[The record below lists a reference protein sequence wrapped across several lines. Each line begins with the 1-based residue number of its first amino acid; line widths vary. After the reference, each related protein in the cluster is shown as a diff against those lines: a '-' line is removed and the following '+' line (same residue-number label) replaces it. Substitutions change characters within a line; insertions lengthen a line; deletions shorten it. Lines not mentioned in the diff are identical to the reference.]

1 MSTSGQRPDL
11 QGSLSISKRLAQVSI
26 AFLSAAVALFIAW
39 PKLGHDVLS
48 SAYMPHL
55 YCYLGSTSLAW
66 THAIADSLIGLAYVA
81 ISATLAYLIHR
92 GRSDLPFHG
101 LFLAFA
107 LFIVA
112 CGSAHLVEAV
122 TVWVPV
128 YVLSATIKV
137 VTALSSIATAAMLP
151 LVVPD
156 VLSLLQRARTS
167 EVRRVLL
174 EATLVQRDAAQDA
187 LREANAA
194 SEQKVLDRTAQITR
208 AKEVLEAEVLE
219 RRRNEE
225 MLRQSEERFSKA
237 FRSNPLPMTIST
249 KADGC
254 YLDVNDSFLALMRC
268 ERSSVVGRTMAELA
282 IWVDPQDRITMM
294 RRLSEQ
300 GKVIG
305 LPAQIRASTGI
316 VLEAS
321 VSAEQIELLGQ
332 LCVLA
337 VTEDT
342 TEMKRLQAQSEQA
355 QKMEAVGLLA
365 GGVAHDF
372 NNLLGVIM
380 GYSEL
385 SIETLDPETRVAKHL
400 AQIKVAATRG
410 AHLTRQLLAFS
421 RRQVVSPKVLDL
433 NAVVHEASKLLSR
446 VVREDIILSYQ
457 TSVPVGL
464 IKADAGQLEQVLMNL
479 VVNARDA
486 MPDGGSLNIGTASV
500 ELDEVYCLGHEPVI
514 VGDYVMLE
522 VRDTGCGMDEPT
534 KARIFE
540 PFFTTKQP
548 GKGTGL
554 GLASVYGIV
563 KQSGGY
569 IWVYSEID
577 RGTTF
582 KLYFPTVQGDVE
594 SMRMPPIQA
603 NSVGGD
609 ETILLVEDEM
619 ALREITASI
628 LQSAGYR
635 VIDADT
641 PAKAIQL
648 ADTHPE
654 PIHLLLTDVIMPHMN
669 GVELSKRLKAF
680 RPELKVI
687 FASGYGGDELARQL
701 SVATDAVLLAKPFS
715 KNSLLALVHAVLH

>member
-1 MSTSGQRPDL
+1 MSTPGQRPDL
-11 QGSLSISKRLAQVSI
+11 QDSLSVPKRLVQVSI
-26 AFLSAAVALFIAW
+26 AFLSAVIALFIAW

-48 SAYMPHL
+48 SAYVPHL

-66 THAIADSLIGLAYVA
+66 THAIADTLIGLAYVA

-101 LFLAFA
+101 LFFAFA

-112 CGSAHLVEAV
+112 CGSSHLVEAV

-128 YVLSATIKV
+128 YVLSAAIKV

-151 LVVPD
+151 FVVPD
-156 VLSLLQRARTS
+156 VLSLLRGARTS
-167 EVRRVLL
+167 EARRALL
-174 EATLVQRDAAQDA
+174 EATLRERDAAQDA
-187 LREANAA
+187 LNDSYLI
-194 SEQKVLDRTAQITR
+194 SEQKVLDRTAQISR
-208 AKEVLEAEVLE
+208 AKDGLEAEVLE

-237 FRSNPLPMTIST
+237 FCSNPLPMTIST
-249 KADGC
+249 KADGR
-254 YLDVNDSFLALMRC
+254 YLDVNDSFLALVGG
-268 ERSSVVGRTMAELA
+268 ERGSVVGHTMAELA

-305 LPAQIRASTGI
+305 LPARIRASTGV
-316 VLEAS
+316 VLEAR

-342 TEMKRLQAQSEQA
+342 TEMRLLQAQSEQA
-355 QKMEAVGLLA
+355 QKMEAVGRLA

-385 SIETLDPETRVAKHL
+385 SIETLDPETQIAKHL
-400 AQIKVAATRG
+400 VQIKLAAARG
-410 AHLTRQLLAFS
+410 AHLTRQLLVFS
-421 RRQVVSPKVLDL
+421 RQQVVSLRVLDL

-464 IKADAGQLEQVLMNL
+464 IKADAGQIEQVLMNL

-486 MPDGGSLNIGTASV
+486 MPDGGQITIATNSIALT
-500 ELDEVYCLGHEPVI
+500 EKYCLGDEPVT

-534 KARIFE
+534 KAHIFE
-540 PFFTTKQP
+540 PFFTTKQR

-569 IWVYSEID
+569 VSVSTELG

-582 KLYFPTVQGDVE
+582 KLYFPRVQGQIDSGTTPIDAD
-594 SMRMPPIQA
+594 SM
-603 NSVGGD
+603 GGN
-609 ETILLVEDEM
+609 ETILLVEDET

-628 LQSAGYR
+628 LQSAGYT
-635 VIDADT
+635 VVEADN
-641 PAKAIQL
+641 PSKAIQL
-648 ADTHPE
+648 AETHSG
-654 PIHLLLTDVIMPHMN
+654 PIHLLLTDVIMPHMS
-669 GVELSKRLKAF
+669 GVALSKRLKISI
-680 RPELKVI
+680 PHLKVI
-687 FASGYGGDELARQL
+687 FASGYGGDELAKQL
-701 SVATDAVLLAKPFS
+701 SVATDAVLLPKPFS

>member
-1 MSTSGQRPDL
+1 MSTGQRPDL